1 MNPVCSSSKKKDKT
15 KKNGI
20 TVLIGLIVV
29 AIIVIAVVAVIQSTT
44 SLSTHK
50 PTNAAKNYVKSL
62 LKEMDYDLVVKGAEV
77 KYHGDLDKAKELYGS
92 EVDNKNSIED
102 YCVVNVKLMTSTGD
116 EKKYVVD
123 CIKYNSKW
131 KAMGVH
137 SDYKESEDSSNSAI
151 DNLPKINL
159 DGETK

>member
-1 MNPVCSSSKKKDKT
+1 MSKKKDKT

-77 KYHGDLDKAKELYGS
+77 KYHGDLDKAKELLHNRLQL
-92 EVDNKNSIED
+92 V
-102 YCVVNVKLMTSTGD
+102 
-116 EKKYVVD
+116 
-123 CIKYNSKW
+123 
-131 KAMGVH
+131 
-137 SDYKESEDSSNSAI
+137 
-151 DNLPKINL
+151 
-159 DGETK
+159 

>member
-1 MNPVCSSSKKKDKT
+1 MSKKKDKT
-15 KKNGI
+15 KKNEI
-20 TVLIGLIVV
+20 TILIGLIVA
-29 AIIVIAVVAVIQSTT
+29 AIIVIAVVAVIQSAT

-62 LKEMDYDLVVKGAEV
+62 LREMDYDLVVKGAQV
-77 KYHGDLDKAKELYGS
+77 KYHGDIDKAKELYGS

-123 CIKYNSKW
+123 CIKYNGKW
-131 KAMGVH
+131 KSMGVH

-159 DGETK
+159 DGESK

>member
-1 MNPVCSSSKKKDKT
+1 MAKKKEKT
-15 KKNGI
+15 KKSGI
-20 TVLIGLIVV
+20 TILIGLIVV
-29 AIIVIAVVAVIQSTT
+29 AIIAIAVVAVIQSAT
-44 SLSTHK
+44 SLSAHK
-50 PTNAAKNYVKSL
+50 PTNAAKNYVKQL
-62 LKEMDYDLVVKGAEV
+62 LSEMDYDLVVKGAEV

-137 SDYKESEDSSNSAI
+137 SDYKESESSNNDAI

>member
-1 MNPVCSSSKKKDKT
+1 MSKKKDET
-15 KKNGI
+15 KRSGI
-20 TVLIGLIVV
+20 AILIGLIIVV
-29 AIIVIAVVAVIQSTT
+29 IIVIIIVAAIQSTT
-44 SLSTHK
+44 SLSNYK
-50 PTNAAKNYVKSL
+50 PTNAAENYVKSL
-62 LKEMDYDLVVKGAEV
+62 LRDMDYDLVVKGAEV

-102 YCVVNVKLMTSTGD
+102 YCVVNVKLMTSAGD

-137 SDYKESEDSSNSAI
+137 SDYKESEDSSSSVI

>member
-1 MNPVCSSSKKKDKT
+1 MSKKKDKT

-62 LKEMDYDLVVKGAEV
+62 LK
-77 KYHGDLDKAKELYGS
+77 YHGDLDKAKELYGS

-116 EKKYVVD
+116 EKKYIVD
-123 CIKYNSKW
+123 CIKYNGKW

-137 SDYKESEDSSNSAI
+137 SDYKESENSSNSAI

-159 DGETK
+159 DGESK